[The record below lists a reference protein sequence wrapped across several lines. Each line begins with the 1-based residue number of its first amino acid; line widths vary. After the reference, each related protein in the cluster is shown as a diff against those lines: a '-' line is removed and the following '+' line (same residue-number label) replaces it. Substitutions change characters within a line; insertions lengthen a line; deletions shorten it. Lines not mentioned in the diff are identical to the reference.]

1 MRQEHSLAVRFS
13 AVGIAIGGI
22 QPGNGAHDLG
32 IQKRSQECWLSLHH
46 ASKGHENQ
54 GGGRRATITLRQNH
68 HRQVRVQTGPFNQKV
83 VQQAATTG
91 PSSVRVPCAPLLEHL
106 ESWTGPSQAAVT
118 AEAVSGTEAPS
129 TGIRQRALQLDN

>member
-13 AVGIAIGGI
+13 AAGIAIGGI
-22 QPGNGAHDLG
+22 QLGNGAHDLG
-32 IQKRSQECWLSLHH
+32 IQKRSLERWLSLHR

-68 HRQVRVQTGPFNQKV
+68 HRQNRIQTGPFNQKV

-91 PSSVRVPCAPLLEHL
+91 SSSVRVPCAPLLEHL
-106 ESWTGPSQAAVT
+106 SWPGPSQAAVT

-129 TGIRQRALQLDN
+129 TGIRQRALRLDN